1 MWRSKKFIVLATL
14 AALILVGVISA
25 GAVYAASNGEE
36 TQPETQMDE
45 FWDKIS
51 QSYFDQT
58 GHTLDREAL
67 QEAFADARSEI
78 MNDRL
83 QNHLQNLVTEG
94 KITQEEA
101 DQYLSWWSDKPDVP
115 LGIGLGDR
123 GRFGRCF
130 RIRIGPCTPAE

>member
-1 MWRSKKFIVLATL
+1 MWRSKKFIVLVTL

-36 TQPETQMDE
+36 TQPEIHMED
-45 FWDKIS
+45 FWDEIS
-51 QSYFDQT
+51 QSYYNQT
-58 GHTLDREAL
+58 GHTLDQEAL
-67 QEAFADARSEI
+67 LDAFADARNEI

-83 QNHLQNLVTEG
+83 QDHTQKLVTEG

-101 DQYLSWWSDKPDVP
+101 DQYLSWWSDKPDVS
-115 LGIGLGDR
+115 LGPGFGGR

-130 RIRIGPCTPAE
+130 PMRIGPGAPAE